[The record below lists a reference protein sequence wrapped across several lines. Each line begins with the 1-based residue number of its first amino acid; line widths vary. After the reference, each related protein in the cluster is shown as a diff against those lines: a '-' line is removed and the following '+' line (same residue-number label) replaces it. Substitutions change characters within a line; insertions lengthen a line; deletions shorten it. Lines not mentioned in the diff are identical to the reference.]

1 MIKIVKFG
9 IIFMFISIV
18 FQNPLYSQESPT
30 PYELIFNNQS
40 TTKDIFV
47 KCYPVSAIYNNYNE
61 LNLRTAHQCSTAG
74 NEVYFNNGT
83 RKLGA
88 SLETGFMMPK
98 NTPAPRYGF
107 NGDIDG
113 DAPQNQN
120 GNFGAGIYKL
130 IITAYVD
137 GIESE
142 VWDIT
147 VEMDA
152 YLSNDYNFTY
162 YDDLHLIDPTLS
174 GSGFYFWAW
183 DEASPH
189 IKLPNIYTLKNWKP
203 YENSSYYERPKEF
216 GDFSYSAGTSSNPN
230 EYDYLPQVCITDCH
244 FVLNNITIYQNQN
257 NINLQSVVEGRIPLN
272 TTIRKNITTRVNY
285 PEYSL
290 SYNDVVISAEPGVK
304 LVISNGETEG
314 VANPIS
320 FTLNDYSG
328 QPYGNKLI
336 IKSPPLNDLLIQEQ
350 TVLELKDVANVLNSS
365 YNAILNIG
373 NRCNTTIQER
383 AKLIC
388 GKYSQ
393 IVVNTNSVDV
403 NYGTMDWDPGSI
415 VEMRGY
421 SQIWIK
427 SNGYVINHGAIY
439 SNTVG
444 SEIKV
449 DPDGT
454 YELSENQSQTISTG
468 GKINLNG
475 GTLILKNNAHL
486 ILDGIDA
493 NIIATSGSHIKL
505 GDNALIE
512 IKNGGN
518 FIANGCIIESNPGV
532 TGRGINIEN
541 AGSSTT
547 ITNCTF
553 TNLKYSLRIS
563 NDNSTTANTYRYIY
577 NNTFTTNSLCEFVL
591 ELRNAKNTT
600 IQDNHIIMSGNS
612 GLGLLLRYPTYL
624 QNDDDPPTTSTVNII
639 HNDIYNGLVSCA
651 ILSFTNSV
659 VPILFKDN
667 ILYGSGVTFNLIER
681 QISGSI
687 KNNQFTNGMEN
698 CNLELSQS
706 SPDIFNNIFL
716 SNSSNINNYYS
727 YPKLAPETKPTTDA
741 GWIWVGGKNKL
752 TSTSF
757 GNYYFVDGYATL
769 DWGENCF
776 FKPAST
782 NMKYLWGGVT
792 KPQSDGY
799 LMRNNDFN
807 GTNSPDPTNFYLF
820 TYPNGPSI
828 APNFNGSNF
837 ECPNIIT
844 TDLGTIWQISDR
856 GNGIYDTVYSTVN
869 NSGIP
874 VTPDQ
879 YLYSQA
885 FSSNSSAQYYEAIVY
900 LKTLISNYPSSEY
913 IMQGLTDL
921 YMNYISLDTSS
932 NQGTRNIL
940 FSDLKNFL
948 DDKILSGLYSDEFN
962 FSAYNYTLMCLTNM
976 TEYIEAKDG
985 YEFIALY
992 HPEAFIRLMA
1002 SWDYDE
1008 ILTLLNGSGAI
1019 SSKEENMTESEF
1031 YNHLK
1036 KRIDASIGED
1046 PIKQKVLKS
1055 YKKAQKEKQNALEK
1069 GVKSII
1075 KDEKSANSEISRI
1088 KSEESKIDQKT
1099 LSVLRYAKTLSK
1111 EEKDKK
1117 QLEDFLFGKVSL
1129 TGSKPLIDNIMPKT
1143 YELSQNYP
1151 NPFNPSTKIKY
1162 SIPKDGLVT
1171 LKIFDIAGREIRTL
1185 VSELKTA
1192 GNYLVEFNASSLSS
1206 GVYFYQIK
1214 SGDFIQTKR
1223 MVLIK

>member
-1 MIKIVKFG
+1 VG
-9 IIFMFISIV
+9 
-18 FQNPLYSQESPT
+18 L
-30 PYELIFNNQS
+30 
-40 TTKDIFV
+40 
-47 KCYPVSAIYNNYNE
+47 NYN
-61 LNLRTAHQCSTAG
+61 G
-74 NEVYFNNGT
+74 VYNG
-83 RKLGA
+83 G
-88 SLETGFMMPK
+88 P
-98 NTPAPRYGF
+98 PANSR
-107 NGDIDG
+107 
-113 DAPQNQN
+113 A
-120 GNFGAGIYKL
+120 NFGAGIYK
-130 IITAYVD
+130 IIFLVYIPTATDPDIPQEVIFEDYVYVETDANGASDIHFTLYDNWLNGGMRITFYVD
-137 GIESE
+137 NLLTVGTEHPIEE
-142 VWDIT
+142 VERYIRMWDPYHDLNEPGYPY
-147 VEMDA
+147 VEKNYGNQSYGYGNLHPDFPVP
-152 YLSNDYNFTY
+152 NGFTE
-162 YDDLHLIDPTLS
+162 I
-174 GSGFYFWAW
+174 
-183 DEASPH
+183 
-189 IKLPNIYTLKNWKP
+189 
-203 YENSSYYERPKEF
+203 
-216 GDFSYSAGTSSNPN
+216 
-230 EYDYLPQVCITDCH
+230 PQVCISDC
-244 FVLNNITIYQNQN
+244 IYDNKSYNQN
-257 NINLQSVVEGRIPLN
+257 STGEFFSREGRIPLN
-272 TTIRKNITTRVNY
+272 TTFKKNITTRNIY
-285 PEYSL
+285 PFYST
-290 SYNDVVISAEPGVK
+290 VISDIIITAEPGVK
-304 LVISNGETEG
+304 LVIGSG
-314 VANPIS
+314 ANYSTDAGIS
-320 FTLNDYSG
+320 FTLKPFQSEGVGNFLYIKDPFDDPEHANPTTTLELEGNDIGINRNS
-328 QPYGNKLI
+328 KLI
-336 IKSPPLNDLLIQEQ
+336 IQDRCKTRI
-350 TVLELKDVANVLNSS
+350 
-365 YNAILNIG
+365 YNG
-373 NRCNTTIQER
+373 
-383 AKLIC
+383 AKLLF

-393 IVVNTNSVDV
+393 ALINPTGNIP
-403 NYGTMDWDPGSI
+403 GGIMDWENGSN
-415 VEMRGY
+415 VEMGIN
-421 SQIWIK
+421 SQIIVYASGELYNK
-427 SNGYVINHGAIY
+427 GTTFLNLL
-439 SNTVG
+439 G
-444 SEIKV
+444 SEIKIE
-449 DPDGT
+449 PNGT
-454 YELSENQSQTISTG
+454 FKLSDNKSQTISTG

-475 GTLILKNNAHL
+475 GNLELGNNAHL

-624 QNDDDPPTTSTVNII
+624 QNDDDSPTTSTVNII
-639 HNDIYNGLVSCA
+639 HNDIYYGQVSCA
-651 ILSFTNSV
+651 ILSLTSSV

-706 SPDIFNNIFL
+706 TPDILNNIFL
-716 SNSSNINNYYS
+716 SNYSNINNYYS
-727 YPKLAPETKPTTDA
+727 YPSLAPETQPTTDA

-792 KPQSDGY
+792 MPQPDGY

-807 GTNSPDPTNFYLF
+807 GTNFPDPTNFDLF

-828 APNFNGSNF
+828 EPSFNGSNF

-856 GNGIYDTVYSTVN
+856 GNGIYDTVYSTAN

-962 FSAYNYTLMCLTNM
+962 FSAYNYTLMCLSNM

-1171 LKIFDIAGREIRTL
+1171 LKIFDITGREIRTL
-1185 VSELKTA
+1185 VSEQKTA
-1192 GNYLVEFNASSLSS
+1192 GNYLVEFNASGLSS

-1214 SGDFIQTKR
+1214 TGDFIQTKR